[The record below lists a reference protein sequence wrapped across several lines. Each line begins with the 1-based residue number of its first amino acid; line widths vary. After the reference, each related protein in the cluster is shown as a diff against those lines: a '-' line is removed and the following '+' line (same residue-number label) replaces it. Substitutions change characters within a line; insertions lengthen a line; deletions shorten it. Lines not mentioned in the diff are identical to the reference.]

1 MILIISKNSDRTTIQ
16 IIKWLSAIEKKWIRV
31 NEDEL
36 FEIKVI
42 KKRIYLKSQRND
54 FFLDEIQSVW
64 YRRGEIN
71 FKRLQYENPSI
82 NIHMNE
88 AQHWLEDYVIKNL
101 ESKRHINTQTNAH
114 VNKLIVLEVAKK
126 VGLEVPD
133 YFLAENTDDII
144 LEQTIVKSIT
154 GNVILELINKNE
166 DGVMYTATIDKLEAG
181 NFFTS
186 FFQDKIEKDFEI
198 RSFYLN
204 GTFSS
209 MAIFSQNDA
218 QTKIDLRKYN
228 LEKPNRN
235 VPYNLPK
242 AVEEKAHLL
251 MTALDLNSGSID
263 FIKSG
268 NNYYFLEVNPIGQ
281 FGNVSR
287 DCNYSLE
294 KKIAEFL

>member
-1 MILIISKNSDRTTIQ
+1 MILIISKNSDRSTIQ
-16 IIKWLSAIEKKWIRV
+16 VIKWLSSIGKNWIRIH
-31 NEDEL
+31 EDEF
-36 FEIKVI
+36 FEIKTI
-42 KKRIYLKSQRND
+42 KKRIFLKSQRNK
-54 FFLDEIQSVW
+54 FFLDEIESVW
-64 YRRGEIN
+64 YRRGGIN
-71 FKRLQYENPSI
+71 FKRLQYNNSSI

-88 AQHWLEDYVIKNL
+88 AQHWLEDYIIKTL

-114 VNKLIVLEVAKK
+114 VNKLVVLEVAKK
-126 VGLEVPD
+126 IGLEVPD

-154 GNVILELINKNE
+154 GNVILESINKNE
-166 DGVMYTATIDKLEAG
+166 DGVMYTTTIKETEEK
-181 NFFTS
+181 NFFIS
-186 FFQDKIEKDFEI
+186 FFQKKIDKDFEI

-204 GTFSS
+204 GTFNS
-209 MAIFSQNDA
+209 MAIFSQNDE
-218 QTKIDLRKYN
+218 QTKTDLRKYN
-228 LEKPNRN
+228 MEKPNRN

-242 AVEEKAHLL
+242 AVEEKAQLL

-281 FGNVSR
+281 FGNVST

-294 KKIAEFL
+294 RKIAEFL